1 MTGQMPLPQRS
12 ILQPIGH
19 PNDAIEFV
27 PRRTVSFSGVPP
39 THFDSEGSSDEEVSN
54 SQLRFRNRTT
64 SEPVL
69 PTIPMAQ
76 VIDPSL
82 GRRPYSYFLT
92 YPNGL
97 RYASMKI
104 DLQALNSL
112 LGNQN
117 SKGFNIKPYVEIFA
131 KRSPEELVALKAM
144 FSTSANNI
152 NLQVLLTSALAKE
165 DDCVK
170 STFTG
175 LVLGPIEFDLW
186 LLEPQV

>member
-1 MTGQMPLPQRS
+1 MIGNGAGGFNHLNDIHVGVTPTVIAIGDFNGDGKQDFAVANQNSNDVSIRLGDGAGGFTGLNNIGAGGSPVS
-12 ILQPIGH
+12 IAIG
-19 PNDAIEFV
+19 DF
-27 PRRTVSFSGVPP
+27 
-39 THFDSEGSSDEEVSN
+39 
-54 SQLRFRNRTT
+54 
-64 SEPVL
+64 
-69 PTIPMAQ
+69 
-76 VIDPSL
+76 
-82 GRRPYSYFLT
+82 
-92 YPNGL
+92 NGDG
-97 RYASMKI
+97 KQ
-104 DLQALNSL
+104 DLALA
-112 LGNQN
+112 NQN

-144 FSTSANNI
+144 FSASANNI